1 MHQGVVTQFI
11 QRLNDES
18 RLLLEADLRPRQGYR
33 FQPTGFPNLGPALY
47 TAPDGTQMLLVES
60 AQSVA
65 NRLEAVCWDEVR
77 QDVIAELNGIPYV
90 RVLKEDG
97 QFLTSSILEAHRL
110 NSPYILEGRDTRVA
124 DMLKRELASFDIG
137 AVDLRKLA
145 RILLKY
151 DANAV
156 LHGVFLA
163 KKDLAGGRL
172 RLPRVLSGFIEA
184 FGVRPAESGGV
195 KIDHVDPGG
204 SPERS
209 REQGFGNVPYARTEF
224 TAERIVAF
232 FNLDLALLR
241 SYGLPAPAERLLI
254 ALALFKIQRFLSQG
268 LRLRT
273 ACDLELTDGLRVTRP
288 PLDGE
293 LPTEEALLAECQR
306 MIREIQEHDRNK
318 PLEEKIFADPPVTE
332 VVWRSKQA
340 KRTQPA
346 EEEGEE
352 EEES

>member
-163 KKDLAGGRL
+163 KKELAGGRL

-184 FGVRPAESGGV
+184 FGVRPAESGGA
-195 KIDHVDPGG
+195 KIDHVDPTG
-204 SPERS
+204 STA
-209 REQGFGNVPYARTEF
+209 QGFGNVVYHRTEF